1 MTPALGTR
9 VGSVVLK
16 SPVMTAAGTAGFG
29 LELAGYG
36 DLAALGAVV
45 TKSLAP
51 FAWDGNPAPRLATMD
66 EHLVNSVGLA
76 GPGIEAWRRDDAPR
90 LRAAGATVVVSIW
103 GRRTEDYAAAAA
115 ALADEPIAAI
125 EVNASCPNL
134 EDRSQMFAHSA
145 RATAELVAAARAGRH
160 PVWVKLSPNTP
171 DLLDIAASAVAAGA
185 EALVLVNT
193 LLALVMDVEHR
204 RPALGAGGG
213 GLSGAG
219 LGPVAL
225 RAVYDC
231 RGALPS
237 TPIVGVG
244 GIARGRDAVAM
255 LMAGA
260 NAVQVGTASLADPRA
275 PWRVQRGLAR
285 WMRRHGVAE
294 VADLVGAGHG

>member
-16 SPVMTAAGTAGFG
+16 SPVMTAAGTAGFA

>member
-103 GRRTEDYAAAAA
+103 GRRTKDYAAAAA

>member
-51 FAWDGNPAPRLATMD
+51 FAWDGNLAPRLATMD

>member
-51 FAWDGNPAPRLATMD
+51 FAWAGNPAPRLATMD